1 MDVRFPGE
9 SAEYRASRERLLE
22 AEIELLRATEQVAV
36 ARRELPPGGS
46 VPQDYTFAD
55 ATSGGP
61 VRLSELFG
69 SGLDTLVVYS
79 LMYSAEAEHPCPSCT
94 SIVDSLDGAAPH
106 LAQRVNLVVV
116 AKSAPERIRAFAD
129 DRGWRHVRL
138 LSSVGSTFN
147 HDYLAETSDGFQM
160 PMLNV
165 FVQDGDGIRHFW
177 GSELLYAPE
186 DPGQDGRHVDPI
198 WPIWNVLD
206 LTPTGRGTAPNY
218 PDLSYEP
225 ARLTSAHT

>member
-1 MDVRFPGE
+1 M
-9 SAEYRASRERLLE
+9 
-22 AEIELLRATEQVAV
+22 
-36 ARRELPPGGS
+36 
-46 VPQDYTFAD
+46 PQDYTFAD
-55 ATSGGP
+55 AASGGP

-69 SGLDTLVVYS
+69 SGLGTLVVCS

-106 LAQRVNLVVV
+106 LAQRLNLVVV
-116 AKSAPERIRAFAD
+116 AESPPGRIRAFAD

-138 LSSVGSTFN
+138 LSSAGSTFN
-147 HDYLAETSDGFQM
+147 HDYLAETPDGFQM

-177 GSELLYAPE
+177 GSELLYTPE

-198 WPIWNVLD
+198 WLIWNVLA
-206 LTPTGRGTAPNY
+206 LTPTGRGTAPNH
-218 PDLSYEP
+218 PKLTYES
-225 ARLTSAHT
+225 ARPTSAHT